1 MSAYDRLEDA
11 KASDKASMNGFSQ
24 KDESID
30 ELASALLEDLSQ
42 SIAQTPV
49 PMSAS
54 SPNLLRFTSGNTV
67 AEDLNKALPP
77 LPQDHQRAG
86 VFHHQRARTALSS
99 KTTMRRVSSE
109 ISSRAEKRATKLPIS
124 SPVGPI
130 LHTGFA
136 PSAIERVHTP
146 NDQSEHTT
154 GVSSPETTTADA
166 ADLSEKISNLIKQ
179 ANEQNKGLHPKRN
192 ETANSKNGDKLS
204 ALSKSKRA
212 FTKAKQ
218 AVVRR
223 FSSSAEKQA
232 KKKDNDNYSLFDT
245 TFYDLDADID
255 SNRINRRIAEGH
267 NLSSP
272 KVRSLTGDGNVPR
285 KALPVYDSIKSKRSI
300 APDDPFSDDMEMKDD
315 VRSSHAYSTFDSD
328 LSGRKTNKASTYT
341 DSVTDLLTAQEQN
354 TPRFS
359 DAVSGLAQ
367 HPDVDCFSSS
377 PLGHSTPRIRL
388 EPRIDANGKKRLTGV
403 LNHSPSITNSNFVAC
418 DEGNKNQSK
427 RAREIEPHDLRLK
440 RKRLTTDLR
449 PSDIPITKKAK
460 KGAKSTMEDPT
471 VATGIGKLDTEDA
484 GALASKDTNR
494 KIARA
499 SRINKGKGLGIFD
512 TGKRE
517 APMTDATDMV
527 QKPRGRLANVA
538 KRSSIPKP
546 VNHTPGYERRAITI
560 PSRNLTGDDSMGVD
574 ELQMDVSEYHIG
586 GRRG

>member
-1 MSAYDRLEDA
+1 MLAYDRLEDA
-11 KASDKASMNGFSQ
+11 KASDKASTQ

-30 ELASALLEDLSQ
+30 ELASALLEELSQ

-54 SPNLLRFTSGNTV
+54 SPNLLRSTSGNTV

-77 LPQDHQRAG
+77 LPQDDHHRAG

-99 KTTMRRVSSE
+99 KATRRVSSE

-146 NDQSEHTT
+146 DDQSGHTA

-166 ADLSEKISNLIKQ
+166 AELSEKISNLIKQ
-179 ANEQNKGLHPKRN
+179 ANEQNKGLHSKPN

-204 ALSKSKRA
+204 TLSKSKRA

-223 FSSSAEKQA
+223 FSSSAERQA

-245 TFYDLDADID
+245 TFYDRDADID

-285 KALPVYDSIKSKRSI
+285 KALPVYDSIKSLRSNS
-300 APDDPFSDDMEMKDD
+300 PDDPFSDDMEMEDD
-315 VRSSHAYSTFDSD
+315 VRSSHVYSTFDSNP
-328 LSGRKTNKASTYT
+328 SRRETNKASTYT
-341 DSVTDLLTAQEQN
+341 DSVTDLLTAQAQN
-354 TPRFS
+354 TPKFS

-388 EPRIDANGKKRLTGV
+388 EPRMDSNGKKRLTGV
-403 LNHSPSITNSNFVAC
+403 LDHSPSITNSNFVAC
-418 DEGNKNQSK
+418 DEGNMNQSL
-427 RAREIEPHDLRLK
+427 RARGIEPYDLRLK
-440 RKRLTTDLR
+440 RKRFTTDLR
-449 PSDIPITKKAK
+449 PSGIPLTKKAK
-460 KGAKSTMEDPT
+460 KGAKSTMEDLT
-471 VATGIGKLDTEDA
+471 VATGIGKLDMEDA
-484 GALASKDTNR
+484 CALASKDTNR

-499 SRINKGKGLGIFD
+499 SRISKGKGLGIFD
-512 TGKRE
+512 TEKGE

-527 QKPRGRLANVA
+527 KKPRGRLAKAA

-560 PSRNLTGDDSMGVD
+560 PLRNLTGDDSMGVD